1 MQKPASGPSP
11 QQLEAYRREKLGTLY
26 GRFFVAPGLRW
37 PSEFNEDGV
46 WQPLPPKKP
55 AESIRLASEGAWL
68 KKAIGAEFAFRAEQN
83 SVTGPSSM
91 AATASAYP
99 NSDARNSEKEVPP
112 LLASDVERLIRRLD
126 IPFHLRRTL
135 LAWWRCCTQ
144 PYGREIQMWKGVED
158 FAMAA
163 KICPRTA
170 RYHLRHF
177 ERLQLIEVAK
187 TRSGKRLVANTIR
200 HTTTYRL
207 RNETLRENR
216 WPECNFCG
224 HKHHSDQEC
233 GCDMGERRG
242 SFYTKSGKRFSKVV
256 KRTCRCKPQFHQPPT
271 PIRPQR
277 SSLPAQEPAT
287 APSPATVAA
296 PVPVA
301 VRTPTESAQRF
312 LEAKR
317 GDLPGHSRNFRQ
329 LRASDGKELVA
340 KILELQRGADSYKSA
355 EGFWTKYPPGHANIR
370 PPMSAENALTSACL
384 TLRLPLDASREYAE
398 RCGIKF
404 KAPEKEPSS

>member
-11 QQLEAYRREKLGTLY
+11 QQLELYRREKLGPLY
-26 GRFFVAPGLRW
+26 GRFFVAPGVRW
-37 PSEFNEDGV
+37 PSEFSEDGV

-55 AESIRLASEGAWL
+55 GESIHLASEGAWL
-68 KKAIGAEFAFRAEQN
+68 KKAIGAEVEFRAGVN
-83 SVTGPSSM
+83 RVTGPSSM

-112 LLASDVERLIRRLD
+112 LLASDVEKLIERLD

-158 FAMAA
+158 FARAA

-216 WPECNFCG
+216 WPACNFCG
-224 HKHHSDQEC
+224 HKHRSDQEC

-256 KRTCRCKPQFHQPPT
+256 KRTCRCKPQFHQSPT

-277 SSLPAQEPAT
+277 SSPPAQEPAA

-301 VRTPTESAQRF
+301 HRSSALKLGTRQFQKVRELRAQLKARIADNLKGCHGKIPTE
-312 LEAKR
+312 R
-317 GDLPGHSRNFRQ
+317 GESLWVDEDSPMFRLPM
-329 LRASDGKELVA
+329 A
-340 KILELQRGADSYKSA
+340 
-355 EGFWTKYPPGHANIR
+355 P
-370 PPMSAENALTSACL
+370 ENAFIAACL
-384 TLRLPLDASREYAE
+384 SLQLSEREGRELLQFEDAETS
-398 RCGIKF
+398 
-404 KAPEKEPSS
+404 P